1 MDNGEIQMGNLK
13 LETYQ
18 MLDDINGEPSMLT
31 SIFVGAEDNPIDEV
45 NTPIT
50 TLFDNFIN
58 DNSIPSTPRS
68 FTQEHKDHLIKYF
81 DKIAIA
87 AMDAKIAVIGGVER
101 SKSTY
106 SAHSPTETADDN
118 AGSYVTEVKVFRYIR
133 RPSNYL
139 YSNLGGVALLFR
151 FNNRADRN
159 YGGADILY
167 VSFAIASTTD
177 NFSKETGRKLCEQ
190 RMDDGGEYAL
200 SCFYDRSL
208 SLVDNLKVALSEGV
222 SGKIDP
228 ALSTLKRMIDT
239 NCCGD

>member
-1 MDNGEIQMGNLK
+1 MGNLK
-13 LETYQ
+13 LDTYQ
-18 MLDDINGEPSMLT
+18 MLDDNDGVPSLLT
-31 SIFVGAEDNPIDEV
+31 SIFVGQGDTPIDEI
-45 NTPIT
+45 NTPLT

-101 SKSTY
+101 GKSTY
-106 SAHSPTETADDN
+106 SAHSSPETADDN
-118 AGSYVTEVKVFRYIR
+118 AGNYINEVRVFRYLR
-133 RPSNYL
+133 RPSNYFH
-139 YSNLGGVALLFR
+139 SNLGGVALLFR

-200 SCFYDRSL
+200 SCFYDRNL